1 MPENDSDE
9 QSQLSYYE
17 NNCPI
22 HNSSRVS
29 FSMSQKFKIENPR
42 NLSDVFMCYEKLI
55 KYISEDYEQFLC
67 TRTRRATIIVG
78 SLTPL

>member
-1 MPENDSDE
+1 MKINTSSFIKQKHGLKLDTNRHFKKTQFSMPENDSDE

-42 NLSDVFMCYEKLI
+42 NLSDVFMCYENW
-55 KYISEDYEQFLC
+55 
-67 TRTRRATIIVG
+67 
-78 SLTPL
+78 